1 MEWDDTT
8 ASIYELQYQADDRQ
22 PDEHGDGAVYQCLT
36 AFGNERSDF
45 ATVAAGQEAEIGGEN
60 WFVAQ
65 YYLDTVRYGVHA
77 HRDGEYGG
85 RHPEPVNDKYQIG
98 RASCRE
104 RVSSPV

>member
-8 ASIYELQYQADDRQ
+8 ASVYELQYQADDRQ

-65 YYLDTVRYGVHA
+65 YYLDTAYTLIVMANTAVATQNRLMT
-77 HRDGEYGG
+77 
-85 RHPEPVNDKYQIG
+85 NTSTK
-98 RASCRE
+98 
-104 RVSSPV
+104 

>member
-8 ASIYELQYQADDRQ
+8 ASVYELQYQADDRQ

-85 RHPEPVNDKYQIG
+85 RHPEPVNDKYQHQVDH
-98 RASCRE
+98 AES
-104 RVSSPV
+104 